1 VKGRENIWR
10 QRAGLLAVAG
20 LFLVA
25 NLGFLLG
32 SRSIRAARKQAL
44 EDRRASLTSQVA
56 AREAEAKKLVEQR
69 DRLAQVSSAIED
81 FYGRR
86 VGSRRRTLAPLV
98 QEVHSVLRKTGV
110 APVSISYSTSPL
122 KTLALTEMSI
132 GFSFKSDY
140 ARFKRLLAA
149 FEANPRWLVVR
160 DVGLSG
166 DSETVGE
173 VQVRLD
179 LATYFSNEDR
189 QSLAPGPSVPPAAP
203 APARKSVRTVE
214 RTVQR

>member
-10 QRAGLLAVAG
+10 QRAGLLTFAS
-20 LFLVA
+20 LFLLA
-25 NLGFLLG
+25 NVGFLVG

-44 EDRRASLTSQVA
+44 ENRRASLTSQVA
-56 AREAEAKKLVEQR
+56 AREAEAKKLTEQR
-69 DRLAQVSSAIED
+69 DRLAQVSEAIDD

-86 VGSRRRTLAPLV
+86 VGSRRQTLAPLV
-98 QEVHSVLRKTGV
+98 QEVHTVMRKAGV
-110 APVSISYSTSPL
+110 APNSISYSTSSLRNLP
-122 KTLALTEMSI
+122 LTEMSI
-132 GFSFKSDY
+132 SFSFRSDY

-149 FEANPRWLVVR
+149 FEVNPRWLVVR
-160 DVGLSG
+160 DVGLSR

-173 VQVRLD
+173 VQVRLA

-189 QSLAPGPSVPPAAP
+189 QTLAPGPAAPAAP
-203 APARKSVRTVE
+203 APARKSVRSVE